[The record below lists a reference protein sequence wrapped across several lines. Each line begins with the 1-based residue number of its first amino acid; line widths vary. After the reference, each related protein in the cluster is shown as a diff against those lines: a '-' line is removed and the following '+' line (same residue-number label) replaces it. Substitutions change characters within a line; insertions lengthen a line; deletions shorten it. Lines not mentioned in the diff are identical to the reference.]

1 MCASWSCK
9 ADPLPA
15 FSAERIKCFYDL
27 PYPGIHPRH
36 QHASVKITMNSQ
48 ELCSKILKPS
58 RVALLRHILEDY
70 SRKVRL
76 DGSAQALTSN
86 PEIAETIAQWIQ
98 DERLDQPNSITAVGS
113 PETGLQEIDPAL
125 VKAAAIKVEAKP
137 KDDVFTHAFSH
148 VSAYNRHDALWALKR
163 CFYALIPKGVAIVT
177 LTIRNPAERIVE
189 EVMGVDEQKQDSEE
203 VVGEEELMILAEEAT
218 FERGK
223 VRLTR
228 REVSIAGDELVALK
242 NGLLERLEPQLNSN
256 GGWRNAFEE
265 AWMRETKKTGSLVI
279 EAWLV
284 VAMRWD
290 LLCA

>member
-1 MCASWSCK
+1 MDTQGVC
-9 ADPLPA
+9 
-15 FSAERIKCFYDL
+15 
-27 PYPGIHPRH
+27 H
-36 QHASVKITMNSQ
+36 Q
-48 ELCSKILKPS
+48 ILKPS
-58 RVALLRHILEDY
+58 RIALLRPILEEY

-76 DGSAQALTSN
+76 DGSAQVLASN
-86 PEIAETIAQWIQ
+86 PEIAQTIAQWLQ
-98 DERLDQPNSITAVGS
+98 DGKRDQLNSITAVGS

-125 VKAAAIKVEAKP
+125 VKAASITVEAKP
-137 KDDVFTHAFSH
+137 KTDIYTHAITH

-189 EVMGVDEQKQDSEE
+189 EVLGIDSPKEASR
-203 VVGEEELMILAEEAT
+203 VVGEDELMNIAEEAT

-228 REVSIAGDELVALK
+228 REVSIAGDELVELRK
-242 NGLLERLEPQLNSN
+242 GLLERLKSQLGSD
-256 GGWRNAFEE
+256 GDWRERFEK
-265 AWMRETKKTGSLVI
+265 AWERETAKTGSLVI

-284 VAMRWD
+284 IAMRWD